1 MTNQHYFLVA
11 GTLNADGS
19 VSFIVDDECDH
30 FSTARPIWTGE
41 EWVSAVGEVSVADAT
56 VKDALAEAF
65 YAYYEMNP
73 RPDED

>member
-19 VSFIVDDECDH
+19 VSFIVDDECDN
-30 FSTARPIWTGE
+30 FSTSRPIRTGE
-41 EWVSAVGEVSVADAT
+41 GWLSVSDADSETDAT
-56 VKDALAEAF
+56 VKDALTEAF